1 MYNRIWTIFLLY
13 NERNSVDG
21 GMLVHY
27 IIYDL
32 EMTNHL
38 SEVIEI
44 GAVKLKQIDGTLT
57 VVDEFQQFI
66 KPKQDTVD
74 KKITSLTG
82 ITVNDVKHAPSFIE
96 ATETFKSWIGTENY
110 FLCSWGPE
118 DKWAFINDAV
128 FHDHSIKWLVNHNDI
143 QLYFSMLFENE
154 RGFRYGL
161 KRALTLLE
169 IDQSGKQHRAL
180 DDAKNTAK
188 IFIKIFDKI
197 TLKKND
203 QSYTESKLL
212 EPVKVVYKTEE
223 SEEEDRMSSPFALLA
238 DLQK

>member
-1 MYNRIWTIFLLY
+1 MR
-13 NERNSVDG
+13 
-21 GMLVHY
+21 VHY

-44 GAVKLKQIDGTLT
+44 GAVKLKKINGKLT
-57 VVDEFQQFI
+57 VIDEFQQFI
-66 KPKQDTVD
+66 KPKKDTVD

-82 ITVNDVKHAPSFIE
+82 ITESDVRHAPSFIE
-96 ATETFKSWIGTENY
+96 ATESFHSWIGSGVY

-118 DKWAFINDAV
+118 DKWALINDAIY
-128 FHDHSIKWLVNHNDI
+128 HDHPIEWLINHNDI
-143 QLYFSMLFENE
+143 QLSFSMLFENE

-161 KRALTLLE
+161 KRALALLKIE
-169 IDQSGKQHRAL
+169 QSGKQHRAL

-188 IFIKIFDKI
+188 IFIETFDKI
-197 TLKKND
+197 SLKKND
-203 QSYTESKLL
+203 KSYQESKLL

-223 SEEEDRMSSPFALLA
+223 DEEENIKNSPFALLA